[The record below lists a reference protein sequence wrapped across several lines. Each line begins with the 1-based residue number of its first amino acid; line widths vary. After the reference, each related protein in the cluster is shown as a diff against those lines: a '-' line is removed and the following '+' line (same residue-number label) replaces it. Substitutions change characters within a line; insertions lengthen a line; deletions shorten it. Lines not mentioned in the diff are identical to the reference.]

1 MPGAAFKTTGKFR
14 GKCMTRILQGQALAL
29 FAFDVGYEVSLER
42 LSAMIATTP
51 IQPLSRKKQTPTY
64 LQYTKPPQILHLGL
78 ATGHFPTPGNI
89 HATIFDFGA
98 VSISYRWNLVQ
109 DGAPLLTDL
118 PRVSHDLYSLNLEAH
133 AKEQVEN
140 LMRKIES
147 AIVRPRLAELM
158 EDYYLFIIENLAE
171 PMTAEELIANHRA
184 DLAQTLRF
192 EKLSLSR
199 EQQDEALSQ
208 SISYYENDVTLVDW
222 NAAIIY
228 DRDYEDTA
236 NVLELLNVELLEARY
251 IDRQLDKRISEYASL
266 VRKRIEWPIP
276 LRTPYRQAIED
287 LAELRLESA
296 LLSERVENALK
307 LVGDLFLARLHSAA
321 AKRFYLQEWDTI
333 ISRKLEI
340 ISDFYELLNDRL
352 HTVQSQTLEIIIV
365 VLILVELVLPFLRR

>member
-1 MPGAAFKTTGKFR
+1 
-14 GKCMTRILQGQALAL
+14 MTRILQGQALAL

-78 ATGHFPTPGNI
+78 ATGHFPQPGNI

-98 VSISYRWNLVQ
+98 VSISNRWNLAQ
-109 DGAPLLTDL
+109 DGAPSLNDL
-118 PRVSHDLYSLNLEAH
+118 PRISHDLYNLNLEVH
-133 AKEQVEN
+133 AKEQVET
-140 LMRKIES
+140 LMRKIEP

-158 EDYYLFIIENLAE
+158 EDYYLFVLEKLDV
-171 PMTAEELIANHRA
+171 PVTAEELIANHRA
-184 DLAQTLRF
+184 ALSQTLRF

-251 IDRQLDKRISEYASL
+251 IDRQLDKRISEYAGL

-321 AKRFYLQEWDTI
+321 GKRFYLQEWDTI

-352 HTVQSQTLEIIIV
+352 HTLQSQTLEIIIV
-365 VLILVELVLPFLRR
+365 VLILVELVLPFLHR

>member
-1 MPGAAFKTTGKFR
+1 
-14 GKCMTRILQGQALAL
+14 MTRILQGQAQAL

-51 IQPLSRKKQTPTY
+51 IQPLYRKKQTPTY
-64 LQYTKPPQILHLGL
+64 LQYTRPPQILHLGL
-78 ATGHFPTPGNI
+78 ATGHFPMPGNI

-98 VSISYRWNLVQ
+98 VSISYRWNLAQ
-109 DGAPLLTDL
+109 DGVSSAPVLDDL
-118 PRVSHDLYSLNLEAH
+118 PRISHDLYNLNLEAH

-140 LMRKIES
+140 LMRKIEP

-158 EDYYLFIIENLAE
+158 EDYYLFVIERLAE
-171 PMTAEELIANHRA
+171 PMTAEELIASHRA
-184 DLAQTLRF
+184 VLAQTLRF
-192 EKLSLSR
+192 ERLSLSR

-208 SISYYENDVTLVDW
+208 SISYYESDVTLVDW

-251 IDRQLDKRISEYASL
+251 IDRQLDKRISEYAGL

-276 LRTPYRQAIED
+276 LRTPYRQAIGD
-287 LAELRLESA
+287 LAELRPESA

-321 AKRFYLQEWDTI
+321 AKRFYLHEWDII

-365 VLILVELVLPFLRR
+365 VLILVELILPILRR

>member
-1 MPGAAFKTTGKFR
+1 
-14 GKCMTRILQGQALAL
+14 MTRILQGQVQAL

-51 IQPLSRKKQTPTY
+51 VQPLSRKKQTPTY
-64 LQYTKPPQILHLGL
+64 LQYTKPPQILHLGI
-78 ATGHFPTPGNI
+78 ATGHFSAPGNI

-98 VSISYRWNLVQ
+98 VSISYRWNLAQ
-109 DGAPLLTDL
+109 LETPSLHDL
-118 PRVSHDLYSLNLEAH
+118 PQISHDLYNLNLEAH

-140 LMRKIES
+140 LMRKIEP
-147 AIVRPRLAELM
+147 AIVRPKLAELM
-158 EDYYLFIIENLAE
+158 EDYYLFIIEKLDESLA
-171 PMTAEELIANHRA
+171 AEDLITNHRA
-184 DLAQTLRF
+184 LLAQTLRF
-192 EKLSLSR
+192 EKNSLSR
-199 EQQDEALSQ
+199 TQQDEALAQ
-208 SISYYENDVTLVDW
+208 SISYYEQDVTLVDW

-251 IDRQLDKRISEYASL
+251 IDRQLDKRINEYASL

-276 LRTPYRQAIED
+276 LRTPYKQAIED

-321 AKRFYLQEWDTI
+321 AQRFYLQEWDTI

-340 ISDFYELLNDRL
+340 ISDFYQLLNDRL
-352 HTVQSQTLEIIIV
+352 HTVQSQTLEVIIV
-365 VLILVELVLPFLRR
+365 VLILVELILPFLHK